1 MKKIFSIFLLISCSQ
16 CLPIEVEEVA
26 AEPIPVGEL
35 ILEHRMM
42 VENPEPSAE
51 IVAEVKM
58 IEPKPEPTV
67 VKEEK
72 PVLMVAVVQEP
83 LSIEKPLEKKNLMD
97 AKPVPMAASLVEQPI
112 VEVMPEPMA
121 ESMAA
126 LLVEQPMVEAMPK
139 PMAALLVENPIE
151 EVLSE
156 PMAETMA
163 ALLAEQSMAETMPKI
178 MAETMAVL
186 LLDQTLVEEMPEP
199 IAESMAALLVEHPME
214 EEMPEPMAETMAA
227 LLVKQPMVEAIPEAI
242 EELLAEQMMME
253 DKMAQPL
260 SVLMPES
267 MSEPI
272 IYNIIDDKN
281 YYNHIQM
288 GIPGE
293 AVEGDFAFKADG
305 NMYKTI
311 YTADEYGYQAAGD
324 HLPIS
329 PSIPNYPQ
337 LFTVENTDEVE
348 ALTQVHKHFVNIQNQ
363 LIDNTRNPVDSGVD
377 VVRRRRTPVTVPQP
391 NLYNYAPHYP
401 LLSLQPIF
409 PSLTYSQFA
418 QPILTLAHPT
428 YNLGLAFNL
437 PKALVTEPL
446 QQTDSEVP
454 SPDLPNEGED
464 GEDQPAAL
472 AL

>member
-1 MKKIFSIFLLISCSQ
+1 
-16 CLPIEVEEVA
+16 
-26 AEPIPVGEL
+26 
-35 ILEHRMM
+35 
-42 VENPEPSAE
+42 
-51 IVAEVKM
+51 
-58 IEPKPEPTV
+58 
-67 VKEEK
+67 
-72 PVLMVAVVQEP
+72 
-83 LSIEKPLEKKNLMD
+83 
-97 AKPVPMAASLVEQPI
+97 
-112 VEVMPEPMA
+112 
-121 ESMAA
+121 
-126 LLVEQPMVEAMPK
+126 
-139 PMAALLVENPIE
+139 MAALLVENPTE
-151 EVLSE
+151 
-156 PMAETMA
+156 
-163 ALLAEQSMAETMPKI
+163 ETMPKI
-178 MAETMAVL
+178 MAEAMAVV
-186 LLDQTLVEEMPEP
+186 LLDQTLVEETPEP
-199 IAESMAALLVEHPME
+199 IAESMAALFVEHPME
-214 EEMPEPMAETMAA
+214 EEMPEPMA
-227 LLVKQPMVEAIPEAI
+227 EAIPEAI

-311 YTADEYGYQAAGD
+311 YTADEYGYKAAGD

-409 PSLTYSQFA
+409 PSLTYSQYA

-437 PKALVTEPL
+437 P
-446 QQTDSEVP
+446 
-454 SPDLPNEGED
+454 
-464 GEDQPAAL
+464 
-472 AL
+472 

>member
-1 MKKIFSIFLLISCSQ
+1 
-16 CLPIEVEEVA
+16 
-26 AEPIPVGEL
+26 
-35 ILEHRMM
+35 
-42 VENPEPSAE
+42 
-51 IVAEVKM
+51 
-58 IEPKPEPTV
+58 
-67 VKEEK
+67 
-72 PVLMVAVVQEP
+72 MVAVVQEP

-112 VEVMPEPMA
+112 VEV
-121 ESMAA
+121 
-126 LLVEQPMVEAMPK
+126 MVEAMPK

-199 IAESMAALLVEHPME
+199 IAESMAALFVE
-214 EEMPEPMAETMAA
+214 
-227 LLVKQPMVEAIPEAI
+227 QPMVEAI
-242 EELLAEQMMME
+242 
-253 DKMAQPL
+253 
-260 SVLMPES
+260 PES

-324 HLPIS
+324 HLP
-329 PSIPNYPQ
+329 
-337 LFTVENTDEVE
+337 
-348 ALTQVHKHFVNIQNQ
+348 
-363 LIDNTRNPVDSGVD
+363 
-377 VVRRRRTPVTVPQP
+377 
-391 NLYNYAPHYP
+391 
-401 LLSLQPIF
+401 
-409 PSLTYSQFA
+409 
-418 QPILTLAHPT
+418 
-428 YNLGLAFNL
+428 
-437 PKALVTEPL
+437 
-446 QQTDSEVP
+446 
-454 SPDLPNEGED
+454 
-464 GEDQPAAL
+464 
-472 AL
+472 

>member
-1 MKKIFSIFLLISCSQ
+1 
-16 CLPIEVEEVA
+16 
-26 AEPIPVGEL
+26 
-35 ILEHRMM
+35 
-42 VENPEPSAE
+42 
-51 IVAEVKM
+51 
-58 IEPKPEPTV
+58 
-67 VKEEK
+67 
-72 PVLMVAVVQEP
+72 
-83 LSIEKPLEKKNLMD
+83 
-97 AKPVPMAASLVEQPI
+97 
-112 VEVMPEPMA
+112 
-121 ESMAA
+121 
-126 LLVEQPMVEAMPK
+126 
-139 PMAALLVENPIE
+139 
-151 EVLSE
+151 
-156 PMAETMA
+156 
-163 ALLAEQSMAETMPKI
+163 
-178 MAETMAVL
+178 MAVL
-186 LLDQTLVEEMPEP
+186 LLDQTLLEEMPEP

-214 EEMPEPMAETMAA
+214 ETMAA

-260 SVLMPES
+260 SVLMPEA

-363 LIDNTRNPVDSGVD
+363 LIDNTRNPVDSG
-377 VVRRRRTPVTVPQP
+377 
-391 NLYNYAPHYP
+391 
-401 LLSLQPIF
+401 
-409 PSLTYSQFA
+409 
-418 QPILTLAHPT
+418 
-428 YNLGLAFNL
+428 
-437 PKALVTEPL
+437 
-446 QQTDSEVP
+446 
-454 SPDLPNEGED
+454 
-464 GEDQPAAL
+464 
-472 AL
+472 